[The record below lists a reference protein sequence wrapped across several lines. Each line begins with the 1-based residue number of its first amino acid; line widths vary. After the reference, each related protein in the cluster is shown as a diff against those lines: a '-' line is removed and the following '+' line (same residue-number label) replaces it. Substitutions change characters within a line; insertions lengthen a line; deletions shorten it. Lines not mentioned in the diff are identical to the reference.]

1 MQSGVKH
8 YYNVNKILMS
18 KLGIWPAQSTFAK
31 IVLPTITT
39 AFLFS
44 IGFLEFVR
52 LSEIWEKLTEDCESC
67 IMALLSVGG
76 YIKLFLLV
84 LKNKNIERLLSLI
97 DYHWR
102 VFTHSL
108 EVQIMHEYAV
118 LTRKMTISYAVM
130 IYSLMSLYMLIPV
143 TPQILDLLM
152 PLNQSRPYKYLF
164 DVDFSFDREEY
175 YFSVLLYSYLTT
187 VVSMTVM
194 VVTDTSYLMLAHH
207 VCGLFAAIGYRLE
220 NLTSTISLNRHV
232 KDAEV
237 ACNKYDS
244 TNYDGEIY
252 RELILLLR
260 KHQLSLEYVDLLESL
275 FQLYSFSMIFLHL
288 IIMSLL
294 GMQIIALMDRK
305 GEMLRYVSMV
315 IGGFVHLIVLSYPGQ
330 EIMDHSA
337 DIFHKAYN
345 ILWYRMPRRTT
356 QLLSILLHRSLVPCT
371 LTAGKL
377 YVLSFQNYASVMQGT
392 LSYFT
397 ALSSFQ

>member
-1 MQSGVKH
+1 MQSAVKH

-18 KLGIWPAQSTFAK
+18 KLGTWPAQSIFAK
-31 IVLPTITT
+31 IVLPTIAT
-39 AFLFS
+39 AFIFS
-44 IGFLEFVR
+44 FGFLEFVR
-52 LSEIWEKLTEDCESC
+52 LSEIWKKLTEDCESC
-67 IMALLSVGG
+67 IMAVLTVLC
-76 YIKLFLLV
+76 YIKLFVLV

-118 LTRKMTISYAVM
+118 IARKMTISYAVM

-143 TPQILDLLM
+143 TPQLLNLLM
-152 PLNQSRPYKYLF
+152 PLNQSRPL
-164 DVDFSFDREEY
+164 
-175 YFSVLLYSYLTT
+175 
-187 VVSMTVM
+187 
-194 VVTDTSYLMLAHH
+194 TDTSYLILAHH

-220 NLTSTISLNRHV
+220 SLSSTISLNHHV
-232 KDAEV
+232 QDAKV
-237 ACNKYDS
+237 ACNKYES

-275 FQLYSFSMIFLHL
+275 FQLYSFSMIFIHF

-294 GMQIIALMDRK
+294 GMQIVALMDRK

-315 IGGFVHLIVLSYPGQ
+315 IGGFVHLLVLNYPGQ

-337 DIFHKAYN
+337 AIFHKAYN

-356 QLLSILLHRSLVPCT
+356 QLLSILLYRSLVPCK

-377 YVLSFQNYASVMQGT
+377 YVLSFQNYASVLQGT

-397 ALSSFQ
+397 ALLSLR

>member
-1 MQSGVKH
+1 MQSAVKH

-18 KLGIWPAQSTFAK
+18 KLGTWPAQSIFAK

-39 AFLFS
+39 AFIFS

-52 LSEIWEKLTEDCESC
+52 LSEIWKKLIEDCESC
-67 IMALLSVGG
+67 IIAMLTVVC
-76 YIKLFLLV
+76 YIKLFVLV

-118 LTRKMTISYAVM
+118 IARKMTISYAV
-130 IYSLMSLYMLIPV
+130 
-143 TPQILDLLM
+143 TPQLLDLLM
-152 PLNQSRPYKYLF
+152 PLNQSRPRKYLY

-175 YFSVLLYSYLTT
+175 YFSVLLYSYLLT
-187 VVSMTVM
+187 VVDMTVL
-194 VVTDTSYLMLAHH
+194 VVTDTSYLILAHH

-220 NLTSTISLNRHV
+220 SLSSTISLNHHV
-232 KDAEV
+232 QDAKV
-237 ACNKYDS
+237 ACNKYES

-275 FQLYSFSMIFLHL
+275 FQLYSFSMIFLHF
-288 IIMSLL
+288 IITSLL
-294 GMQIIALMDRK
+294 GMQIVALMDRK
-305 GEMLRYVSMV
+305 GEMLRYVSFI
-315 IGGFVHLIVLSYPGQ
+315 IGCFVHLLVLNYPGQ

-356 QLLSILLHRSLVPCT
+356 QLLSILLHRSLVPCK

-377 YVLSFQNYASVMQGT
+377 CVLSFQNYASVLQGT

-397 ALSSFQ
+397 ALLSMR